1 MKETIKF
8 TSALLIFC
16 AVLFIALSP
25 KEQKIKEETYTVR
38 CEVYKIEDDLIF
50 ARDGLE
56 VYSFQG
62 KEYNIGDIVMC
73 TVASYE
79 EGTYDDYVKEVNTMY

>member
-8 TSALLIFC
+8 TMGLLIFC
-16 AVLFIALSP
+16 TLLFIALSP
-25 KEQKIKEETYTVR
+25 KEQEFEEDTYTVR

-62 KEYNIGDIVMC
+62 KEYNIGDIVIC
-73 TVASYE
+73 TIASYE
-79 EGTYDDYVKEVNTMY
+79 EGTYDDYVKEVRLL